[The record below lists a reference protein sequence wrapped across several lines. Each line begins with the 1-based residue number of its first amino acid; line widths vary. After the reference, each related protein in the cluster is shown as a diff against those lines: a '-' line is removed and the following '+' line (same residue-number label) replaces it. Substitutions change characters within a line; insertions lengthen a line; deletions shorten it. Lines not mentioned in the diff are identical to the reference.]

1 MSVGCTLGKTERIEK
16 IRISSKFFD
25 FTTKAVLCMVLTQ
38 VMRERAEAGY
48 LLDAGHNLQLLA
60 AAKLQ
65 VAVALV
71 HALTFIA

>member
-1 MSVGCTLGKTERIEK
+1 M
-16 IRISSKFFD
+16 
-25 FTTKAVLCMVLTQ
+25 LCMVLTQ

-71 HALTFIA
+71 HAHHLHHVAEACVP

>member
-1 MSVGCTLGKTERIEK
+1 
-16 IRISSKFFD
+16 
-25 FTTKAVLCMVLTQ
+25 MVLTQ